1 MFEDKTAEIEEQTET
16 ASDTVDTEQTTEAT
30 AEEQEVEETTEQAT
44 EQADDSQT
52 QDDVAEDDTPDN
64 EEAKVPS
71 YRLREETQRRREL
84 EAKLKE
90 LESNK
95 QQEKTV
101 DYEQLDSEF
110 QEDVNKYGFT
120 RAMAKWVQP
129 MAQNIASK
137 EVGNIKEYVAN
148 QQIEHGIN
156 QLIKQHPEASNYAD
170 KIKEKMNSL
179 PFEYK
184 TNPNAVKTAFSN
196 ILGEEVLSGNYQ
208 KTIEKK
214 TKDRITKDKKILGE
228 TAVGDSKGGST
239 AKTGLTSEQEGERE
253 RLGLSKD
260 SYKETLAYHQ
270 KRDKDAGKPARNI
283 IYKTT

>member
-1 MFEDKTAEIEEQTET
+1 MFEDKTAEKEEQTET
-16 ASDTVDTEQTTEAT
+16 AGETVDTKQTTEAT
-30 AEEQEVEETTEQAT
+30 DKSVEETTEGT
-44 EQADDSQT
+44 DDSQT
-52 QDDVAEDDTPDN
+52 QDKDGTEDDTSEKEDPD
-64 EEAKVPS
+64 EARVPS
-71 YRLREETQRRREL
+71 YRLREETEKRKAAEAKLREL
-84 EAKLKE
+84 ESKG
-90 LESNK
+90 

-101 DYEQLDSEF
+101 DFEQLDSEF

-120 RAMAKWVQP
+120 RAMARWVQP
-129 MAQNIASK
+129 MAQSIASK

-148 QQIEHGIN
+148 QQIEHGIS
-156 QLIKQHPEASNYAD
+156 QLIKQHPEAGNYAD
-170 KIKEKMNSL
+170 KIREKMSSL

-239 AKTGLTSEQEGERE
+239 ATTGLTPEQEGERE
-253 RLGLSKD
+253 RLGLTKD

-270 KRDKDAGKPARNI
+270 KRDKDAGKPARNT